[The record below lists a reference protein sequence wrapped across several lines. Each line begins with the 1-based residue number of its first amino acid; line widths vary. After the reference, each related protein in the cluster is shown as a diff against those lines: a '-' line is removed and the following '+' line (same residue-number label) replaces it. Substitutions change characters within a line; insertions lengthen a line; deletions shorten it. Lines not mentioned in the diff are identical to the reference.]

1 MADTLEA
8 RVLFAKQSGKER
20 ELLLTEYR
28 PFIISAVLS
37 VCPTGGDAVFQTG
50 FIAFTQAIELYEKEK
65 GSFLSLAKT
74 VIKRKVVDFIRKD
87 KGIRDEVVFDSVQE
101 ETENA
106 VQMASAQVYR
116 FNMENKERREEIQ
129 LLTSELKEWSIS
141 FSQLSKASPRHEFT
155 QNACRT
161 IIYEMINND
170 KLFAVFKN
178 DKKLP
183 VMELMRKTGIKRK
196 LIEEHRRYII
206 AAIIVYTGNYPY
218 IREYIK
224 LN

>member
-74 VIKRKVVDFIRKD
+74 VIKRKVVDFIRKE
-87 KGIRDEVVFDSVQE
+87 KGIRDEVVFD
-101 ETENA
+101 
-106 VQMASAQVYR
+106 R
-116 FNMENKERREEIQ
+116 
-129 LLTSELKEWSIS
+129 
-141 FSQLSKASPRHEFT
+141 
-155 QNACRT
+155 CR
-161 IIYEMINND
+161 
-170 KLFAVFKN
+170 
-178 DKKLP
+178 
-183 VMELMRKTGIKRK
+183 RK
-196 LIEEHRRYII
+196 LKMQYRWHPHRC
-206 AAIIVYTGNYPY
+206 IVSTW
-218 IREYIK
+218 RIK
-224 LN
+224 KDERKSSF